1 MPLYQDLIREHF
13 ERCLDLYLCPRVLKK
28 KVNVTDPQA
37 LIPELPQPSDLKP
50 FPTTLSIEFKFHTT
64 CVRTISVSPCG
75 DYLASGDEDGNL
87 VVWQVAST
95 RIVRRYK
102 LENKV
107 IDCVE
112 WAPVRGVLAV
122 CNEELVYVI
131 QPGLLSRA
139 VNA

>member
-1 MPLYQDLIREHF
+1 MR
-13 ERCLDLYLCPRVLKK
+13 
-28 KVNVTDPQA
+28 
-37 LIPELPQPSDLKP
+37 S
-50 FPTTLSIEFKFHTT
+50 
-64 CVRTISVSPCG
+64 ISVSPCG